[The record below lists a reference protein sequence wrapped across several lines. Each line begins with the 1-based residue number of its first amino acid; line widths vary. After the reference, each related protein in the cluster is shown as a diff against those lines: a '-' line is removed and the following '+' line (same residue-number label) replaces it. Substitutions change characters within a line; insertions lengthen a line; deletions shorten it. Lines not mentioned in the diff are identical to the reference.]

1 MEAVLKVL
9 LLIAAAASL
18 AGCQTLTDIISAIPD
33 PTPQEKCTANGG
45 RWENIIIYDARGK
58 QISNG
63 ECVLSSANSP

>member
-1 MEAVLKVL
+1 MRTL

-18 AGCQTLTDIISAIPD
+18 AGCQTLTDIINAIPD

-45 RWENIIIYDARGK
+45 QWQDIIIYDAHGK

-63 ECVLSSANSP
+63 ECVIPPGST